1 MSSIAPE
8 GSTGV
13 AAPFAA
19 AAAVPA
25 VPRIK
30 GLWREIKANRM
41 SYLFLAPFL
50 ILFFTFTVLP
60 VILSIVLSFTY
71 FNMLNFPRW
80 VGWENYLRLF
90 LKDEVFL
97 IAVKNTL
104 FFALVTG
111 PVSYILCFLFAWLIN
126 ELKPWIRA
134 ILTLLFYAPSI
145 SGTAA
150 VVWIF
155 IFSGDSYGY
164 LNAILLYL
172 GVITQPIQ
180 WLVDTTW
187 MWPVV
192 IVVSLWMSLGVSFLV
207 FIAGLQGI
215 DDYYFEAAA
224 LDGVKNRWQELWF
237 VTLPMMKNYLMFG
250 AIMSITGSFMA
261 ASNIQMLTGPTP
273 TDWHTWTIMQHLNDY
288 GSVRFEMGYACAIAV
303 VLFFGMLAAQRGVQ
317 SLLRKLG

>member
-1 MSSIAPE
+1 M
-8 GSTGV
+8 
-13 AAPFAA
+13 
-19 AAAVPA
+19 
-25 VPRIK
+25 
-30 GLWREIKANRM
+30 
-41 SYLFLAPFL
+41 
-50 ILFFTFTVLP
+50 
-60 VILSIVLSFTY
+60 
-71 FNMLNFPRW
+71 
-80 VGWENYLRLF
+80 RLF

-97 IAVKNTL
+97 IAIKNTI
-104 FFALVTG
+104 FFAVVTG

-134 ILTLLFYAPSI
+134 VLTLLFYAPSI

-164 LNAILLYL
+164 LNGILLYL
-172 GVITQPIQ
+172 GVINQPIQ

-224 LDGVKNRWQELWF
+224 IDGVKNRWQELWF
-237 VTLPMMKNYLMFG
+237 VTLPMMRNYLMFG

>member
-8 GSTGV
+8 SSTGV
-13 AAPFAA
+13 AASSAA
-19 AAAVPA
+19 VAAVPA

-50 ILFFTFTVLP
+50 ILFLTFTVLP